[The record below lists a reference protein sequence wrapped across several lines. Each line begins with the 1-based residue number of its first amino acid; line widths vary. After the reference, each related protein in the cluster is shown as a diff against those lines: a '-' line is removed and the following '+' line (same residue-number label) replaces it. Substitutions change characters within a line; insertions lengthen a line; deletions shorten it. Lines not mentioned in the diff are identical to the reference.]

1 MQTVHPAAA
10 LACLGDGCGGRA
22 AATLLVGC
30 LKRQHSGN
38 GKFRGLAGG
47 LAGGG
52 IVGKGIAA
60 GRQAGRQKGAGAGA
74 RQTGG
79 CKVNGGTLCVCG
91 CAGEPRQC
99 ELSVGASSSRHYIY
113 NAPHALT

>member
-60 GRQAGRQKGAGAGA
+60 GRQAGRKGQGQGLG
-74 RQTGG
+74 RQAVA
-79 CKVNGGTLCVCG
+79 K
-91 CAGEPRQC
+91 
-99 ELSVGASSSRHYIY
+99 
-113 NAPHALT
+113 